1 MPPLPQS
8 HISPTQDITKQIP
21 LEREDY
27 YYYWDYRVGGG
38 TDKIGGWKLGRRRKV
53 KKVLLSVHRADY
65 YCPCNGLIAQRQN
78 NLFFFFGHH
87 SVGVQL
93 AAQLVSN

>member
-1 MPPLPQS
+1 M
-8 HISPTQDITKQIP
+8 
-21 LEREDY
+21 
-27 YYYWDYRVGGG
+27 GGG